1 MILQALVKRYEDLL
15 HREEEK
21 VPRLGWGKAK
31 VSFGLNLNKN
41 GEVEGLLALRTA
53 QLVGK
58 KEVMAPRMVEDSC
71 RSLRSARQML
81 RQISCVTIPVIC
93 LEWMKK
99 ESPREAGNVSR
110 PARNFI
116 VTFWRR

>member
-58 KEVMAPRMVEDSC
+58 KEVMAPRMVE
-71 RSLRSARQML
+71 
-81 RQISCVTIPVIC
+81 V
-93 LEWMKK
+93 
-99 ESPREAGNVSR
+99 PRLPSIM
-110 PARNFI
+110 ARNS
-116 VTFWRR
+116 V